1 MTSGLRLWV
10 IGLYSRNT
18 NGTTLRPLRCG
29 SAFFLLPPRGTR
41 SVDAMPKSQTENE
54 GTPAKK
60 SKGNDGTAQD
70 VPVVYEMRLL
80 AETEY
85 KKKASQHAKTPL
97 AEVPD
102 DALAAEV
109 ARRNLQVLLFVR
121 FCGRSLRSH
130 RVVCPYRRLSARLWQ
145 TRTAQMPW
153 RSSSASA
160 TRRCACLAR

>member
-1 MTSGLRLWV
+1 MVCIPETQTRYNTTPTPLRLRV
-10 IGLYSRNT
+10 FLVVSTRN
-18 NGTTLRPLRCG
+18 P
-29 SAFFLLPPRGTR
+29 AR

-130 RVVCPYRRLSARLWQ
+130 RVVCPYRRLSARLWP